1 MRPIL
6 AMWVNKGLTAFLTFH
21 SIVFKQKY
29 SLVVKSCAKIRPNER
44 KLQFFLGGGESSAN
58 VIGGGAID
66 EMVPKWN

>member
-6 AMWVNKGLTAFLTFH
+6 AMWVNRGLTAFLLLYL
-21 SIVFKQKY
+21 IAFKRKY
-29 SLVVKSCAKIRPNER
+29 STVVKSCAKIRSNER